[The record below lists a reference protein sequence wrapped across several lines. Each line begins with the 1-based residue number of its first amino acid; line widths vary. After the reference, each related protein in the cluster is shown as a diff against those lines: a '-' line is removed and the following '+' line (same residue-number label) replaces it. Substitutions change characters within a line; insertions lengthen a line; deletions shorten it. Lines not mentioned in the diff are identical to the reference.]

1 MTSICNFCLSFEKTR
16 PKRHKNA
23 GQFYHCKKMKNLS
36 GCSDKNAVL
45 NVWIEAADQLDFNGN
60 FKFFSLVFLNLFLK
74 IESIFNIYD
83 F

>member
-1 MTSICNFCLSFEKTR
+1 MSFYKKIKKTR

-45 NVWIEAADQLDFNGN
+45 NGWIEAADQLDFNGN

-74 IESIFNIYD
+74 IESIFNTDD